1 MSLDCGRKVEH
12 MEETHTAVERAR
24 VHHHRAAL
32 VKTSIY
38 EFIVCLFEPGIQV
51 LSESWAK
58 SDRPPPQKKQTA
70 TKSKPEREG

>member
-1 MSLDCGRKVEH
+1 

-32 VKTSIY
+32 VKASIY

-51 LSESWAK
+51 LSES
-58 SDRPPPQKKQTA
+58 
-70 TKSKPEREG
+70 